1 MSEVAPPVRRRL
13 SDDAIE
19 HLHSLMAGWQLI
31 ADLAFADLLLF
42 LAVEGSESFRI
53 VGQLRPYTARTLY
66 PADLVGE
73 VVEPTWHPY
82 VERAWREGRRQRS
95 LEPILIDAEPVRVE
109 TVPVRHQGE
118 IVAVLSVE
126 SPETPARPTGRLEAS
141 YLGAA
146 GALLEMVAAGT
157 FPFVEAHDP
166 TASPRVGDGLV
177 VLDASGRVE
186 FASPNATSAFRRMGT
201 NALPIGQPLPHRAA
215 ILVAEAMAGGRP
227 VESEI
232 EAAGAVTDVRVVPLL
247 RDAGNRGA
255 LVLVRE
261 ATELRRLGRV
271 ISRREATIREV
282 HHRVKNNLQTVAS
295 LLRLQARRL
304 GDHPQAVAALE
315 DSVRRITSIALVH
328 ETLTE
333 EFEGAV
339 DMADVARRVVR
350 MLEGSLG
357 RDDVHIELHTA
368 SVRVDAAV
376 ATPLAVVL
384 NELIQNAV
392 EHGLGDGPGTVTVQL
407 RGGDD
412 RPVELQVHD
421 NGAGAPTPPAPGGS
435 EPHPPPGGSEPHPA
449 PGESEPHPPPGAPEP
464 HLPEAG
470 APEREGSPAA
480 ERGRPAVHSPRG
492 PAAHSPGG
500 TGFPAAHG
508 PGGTGFSGAS
518 SPGGTGFSGVHSL
531 EGGLG
536 LRLVRALV
544 EEELRG
550 QFTLT
555 NPAGRG
561 SIATAVIPPVERAG

>member
-1 MSEVAPPVRRRL
+1 MTDVAPPVRRRL
-13 SDDAIE
+13 SDEAIE

-66 PADLVGE
+66 PVDLVGE

-126 SPETPARPTGRLEAS
+126 SPETPSRPTGRLEAS

-146 GALLEMVAAGT
+146 EALLEMVAAGT
-157 FPFVEAHDP
+157 FPFVEATDP
-166 TASPRVGDGLV
+166 TASPRVGDGMV

-201 NALPIGQPLPHRAA
+201 NALPLGQPLPHRAA

-247 RDAGNRGA
+247 RGAGAGRRGA

-261 ATELRRLGRV
+261 ATELRRRDRV

-295 LLRLQARRL
+295 LLRLQSRRL
-304 GDHPQAVAALE
+304 GDHPQAVAALD

-357 RDDVHIELHTA
+357 HEDAQIELRTA

-384 NELIQNAV
+384 NELIQNAI
-392 EHGLGDGPGTVTVQL
+392 EHGLGDGPGTVTIDL
-407 RGGDD
+407 HGGDD
-412 RPVELQVHD
+412 RPVELQVRD
-421 NGAGAPTPPAPGGS
+421 NGAGSARTGTGPTPG
-435 EPHPPPGGSEPHPA
+435 
-449 PGESEPHPPPGAPEP
+449 
-464 HLPEAG
+464 
-470 APEREGSPAA
+470 
-480 ERGRPAVHSPRG
+480 
-492 PAAHSPGG
+492 
-500 TGFPAAHG
+500 
-508 PGGTGFSGAS
+508 
-518 SPGGTGFSGVHSL
+518 
-531 EGGLG
+531 GGLG
-536 LRLVRALV
+536 LRLVRGLV
-544 EEELRG
+544 EEELGG

-555 NPAGRG
+555 HPAGLG
-561 SIATAVIPPVERAG
+561 SIATATIPPVERAG